1 MRRSN
6 LKNLPAL
13 LVIMLLTVSCFSR
26 KDRATEETST
36 EPTQTEETAEAPP
49 KNARDNAP
57 KTAVQPS
64 QQIQKVN
71 VFLEASGGMVGFMPR
86 GGAAS
91 SATPFQNKVAGL
103 FTEIN
108 FSKAVGKKDYYYIL
122 EKNGNSLLQKSTYND
137 LLKTVSSGIEK
148 PALGTE
154 LPEMLEGILKESA
167 KDNAVSVVISDF
179 IYGPADK
186 SKFAIIP
193 QLIRGALNEASNR
206 EQVISV
212 FGFQSNFSGTFHPA
226 VKTPVAK
233 RQLSGVK
240 MPYYVWVIGK
250 QEDVL
255 AFNQKVLKTLPD
267 DQAHFGFNR
276 SVPEF
281 EALTKYNPKG
291 NVYCSSRNPEA
302 GCKAITLDPQ
312 KDTPVEFEIGVN
324 LENYPG
330 PLQSSDYLKNK
341 LEFAGRGITGT
352 ILSVKKA
359 DAKTKGN
366 PTLEKYSHFVRVR
379 VTEASA
385 KSGSLTLTLPAQE
398 PAWVNQWTTQNDND
412 PQKNP
417 GKTFKLNEVL
427 SGVQSLY
434 GETSKKEFQ
443 ISITF
448 NKG

>member
-1 MRRSN
+1 MRKSK
-6 LKNLPAL
+6 LISLPAW

-36 EPTQTEETAEAPP
+36 EPTQTEETTTAPA
-49 KNARDNAP
+49 KNATVNEP
-57 KTAVQPS
+57 KTPAQPS
-64 QQIQKVN
+64 QQIRKVN

-91 SATPFQNKVAGL
+91 SATPFQNKIAGL

-108 FSKAVGKKDYYYIL
+108 FNKAVGKKDYYYIL
-122 EKNGNSLLQKSTYND
+122 EKNGQSLLQKSTYND
-137 LLKTVSSGIEK
+137 LLKTVSAGIEK

-186 SKFAIIP
+186 TKFAIIP
-193 QLIRGALNEASNR
+193 QLIRGALNEAANK

-212 FGFQSNFSGTFHPA
+212 FGFQSNFTGTFHPA

-233 RQLSGVK
+233 RQLSNVK

-255 AFNQKVLKTLPD
+255 AFNQKVLKSLPEE
-267 DQAHFGFNR
+267 QAHFGFNR
-276 SVPEF
+276 PQPEF
-281 EALTKYNPKG
+281 EALTKFNPKG

-312 KDTPVEFEIGVN
+312 KDMPVEFEVGVN
-324 LENYPG
+324 LENYPT
-330 PLQSSDYLKNK
+330 PMQSSDYLKNN
-341 LEFAGRGITGT
+341 LVFAGRGITGT

-359 DAKTKGN
+359 DAKTKAN
-366 PTLEKYSHFVRVR
+366 PTLEKYSHFIRVR
-379 VTEASA
+379 VTEVA
-385 KSGSLTLTLPAQE
+385 KTGSLTLTLPGQE
-398 PAWVNQWTTQNDND
+398 PAWVNQWTTQNDNN
-412 PQKNP
+412 PVVQP

-434 GETSKKEFQ
+434 GENSQNEFQ